1 MIFDS
6 HAHLDDEAFDID
18 RKQVIEYIKNEGISY
33 IIDPASDIS
42 SSRKSV
48 ELSKKYDF
56 IYSAVGIHPHEAKY
70 MDDTAMKELKNLC
83 KNEKTVAIGEIGL
96 DYYYD
101 YSPRQTQ
108 KEVFEQQIYL
118 AKEMDLPFIIHSR
131 DAASDTLDM
140 LKSCKKDTPCVLH
153 CFSQSLEMAKEYLK
167 LGCYLSFAGPLT
179 FKKSKNLQEV
189 VAYAPLDMIFIET
202 DSPYLTPEPKRG
214 KRNDPSNVKF
224 VGKKLAE
231 LKNMPEEEI
240 FEITAKNA
248 LKFFKIS

>member
-70 MDDTAMKELKNLC
+70 MDYTAMKELKNLC

-189 VAYAPLDMIFIET
+189 AAYAPLDMIFIET